1 MKKIFN
7 LLIHPKRL
15 VMSLLSHYGSFINDK
30 TYLKLIYFIKFGRK
44 LNLKNPTRHCDK
56 LQWYK
61 LYYHNP
67 LMTKCVDKYEVTNY
81 VKEKIGEKYLIP
93 TLGIWDNFDD
103 IDFDKLPN
111 QFCLKCT
118 HDSGSYII
126 CKDKSTFD
134 IDAARKKFNRYM
146 KGRFFWYGREWA
158 YKNVKPRIMAQE
170 YIDSLGKPES
180 VEYKLTCFN
189 GKVKF
194 ITVCS
199 GIAHSDYELRKN
211 DHFDRDWNKLDWYA
225 YYKPS
230 GKVIERPEFMDEII
244 DISDKLAEGFPQV
257 RIDSYVINGKVYF
270 GEMTF
275 YTWSGLIE
283 FTPDEWDEKI
293 GSWWNLPE
301 IM

>member
-1 MKKIFN
+1 
-7 LLIHPKRL
+7 
-15 VMSLLSHYGSFINDK
+15 MSLLSHYGSFINDK
-30 TYLKLIYFIKFGRK
+30 TYLKLIYYIKFGRR

-230 GKVIERPEFMDEII
+230 GKVIKRPEFMDEII
-244 DISDKLAEGFPQV
+244 EISDKLAEGFPQV

>member
-1 MKKIFN
+1 
-7 LLIHPKRL
+7 
-15 VMSLLSHYGSFINDK
+15 
-30 TYLKLIYFIKFGRK
+30 
-44 LNLKNPTRHCDK
+44 
-56 LQWYK
+56 
-61 LYYHNP
+61 
-67 LMTKCVDKYEVTNY
+67 
-81 VKEKIGEKYLIP
+81 
-93 TLGIWDNFDD
+93 FDD

-230 GKVIERPEFMDEII
+230 GKVIKRPEFMDEII
-244 DISDKLAEGFPQV
+244 EISDKLAEGFPQV
-257 RIDSYVINGKVYF
+257 RIDSYVINEKVYF

-301 IM
+301 KM